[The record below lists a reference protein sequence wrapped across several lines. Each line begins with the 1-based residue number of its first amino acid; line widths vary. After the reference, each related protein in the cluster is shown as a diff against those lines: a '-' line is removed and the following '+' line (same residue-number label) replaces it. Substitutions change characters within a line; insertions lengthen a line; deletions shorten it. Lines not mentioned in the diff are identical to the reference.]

1 MLYQL
6 YSALDLSRPANSSP
20 SRGRKQRSSL
30 NTSSRTN
37 LKPVPLLSA
46 FRRFMW
52 QERTHSAR
60 SRSSVASGAS
70 SDGSFD
76 SSSSS
81 ESEEE
86 EDSGSNTNTNYDD
99 GLLDIDFEPE
109 NEPQPVFGFDHQP
122 KPRVPAFCFG
132 LGGYKKKPVVFKWPQ
147 SKPQPPRSATFTYHA
162 FTQIRLEAQYRRQ
175 VPKNIHEHA
184 IVRRRIQY
192 QRLHDARIMGTKA
205 EDVRFTIPLTVQPFN
220 RTAGSQIARAWWRF
234 QAVIAQII
242 EEREPVREMVYE
254 DTHWQLGRYMAYTHE
269 WDLAVQRRLTFPGI
283 YLRFSDV
290 PWPIKRVPNTPVTHT
305 EITSLNIH
313 RFLLRESLDE
323 PLQWVAV
330 RRIEREILRWTPLNV
345 RKLLLPL
352 IIPYE
357 REKTNQNAI
366 KVYNILLKMRRE
378 LVEYFDGL
386 KLERAHIKL
395 RRLNHE
401 VVKKAKKW
409 L

>member
-1 MLYQL
+1 MLSQL
-6 YSALDLSRPANSSP
+6 YSALGLSRPANSSP

-30 NTSSRTN
+30 NTASRTN

-70 SDGSFD
+70 SDGSYA

-86 EDSGSNTNTNYDD
+86 EDSSNNTNYDD
-99 GLLDIDFEPE
+99 GLLEIDFEPE
-109 NEPQPVFGFDHQP
+109 HEPQPVFGFDHQP

-132 LGGYKKKPVVFKWPQ
+132 LGGYKKKPVVFKWPK
-147 SKPQPPRSATFTYHA
+147 SNPQPPRSATFTYHA

-192 QRLHDARIMGTKA
+192 QRLHDARILGIKA
-205 EDVRFTIPLTVQPFN
+205 EDVHFKIPLTVQPFN
-220 RTAGSQIARAWWRF
+220 RAAGSQIARAWWRF
-234 QAVIAQII
+234 QAAIAQIL

-254 DTHWQLGRYMAYTHE
+254 DTQLGRYMAYTHE
-269 WDLAVQRRLTFPGI
+269 WDLAVQRRVSFPGVH
-283 YLRFSDV
+283 LRFSDV
-290 PWPIKRVPNTPVTHT
+290 PWPIKRVPNTPVTHND
-305 EITSLNIH
+305 ITSLNIH

-366 KVYNILLKMRRE
+366 RVYNILLKMRRE

-395 RRLNHE
+395 RKLNHE
-401 VVKKAKKW
+401 VVKKAKKR